1 MAHLVVAALQLPTL
15 GMNATRLEFY
25 LKQAK
30 QRNADVILLGEYVL
44 NHFFKEFATMSAN
57 MVKEQTRK
65 HTELLKNL
73 AIKYDIVFVAPII
86 VMKKDGYHKTIV
98 RITPKIIRY
107 YEQQILLPY
116 AHWNEK
122 KFFENPVKPLR
133 DPMTFNIKGFKVMVM
148 GGFELHFDHFWQ
160 RVTEKKVDLVLLPTA
175 STFGSHNRWR
185 EIIKTKAFLHGCYI
199 LRANRLG
206 EYSDSEVKWKFYGDT
221 MLVSPGGE
229 VEMMLE
235 DKESMLIE
243 VIEKQEVTDHRKAWG
258 FERELKLRE
267 DLNDLP
273 SEKAKH

>member
-1 MAHLVVAALQLPTL
+1 MAQLVVAALQLPTL

-30 QRNADVILLGEYVL
+30 QRDADLILLGEYVL
-44 NHFFKEFATMSAN
+44 NHFFKEFATMSVA
-57 MVKEQTRK
+57 MVKAQTKK
-65 HTELLKNL
+65 HLELLKTL

-86 VMKKDGYHKTIV
+86 ISKKDGYYKTIV
-98 RITPKIIRY
+98 KISAKNTRY

-116 AHWNEK
+116 EHWNEK
-122 KFFENPVKPLR
+122 KFFANKVTAIQ
-133 DPMTFNIKGFKVMVM
+133 DAMTFNLKGFKVMVM
-148 GGFELHFDHFWQ
+148 AGFELHFDPFWEQ
-160 RVTEKKVDLVLLPTA
+160 VTRKKVDLLLLPTA

-206 EYSDSEVKWKFYGDT
+206 EYSDNEVKWKFYGDT
-221 MLVSPGGE
+221 MLVSPEGE

-243 VIEKQEVTDHRKAWG
+243 VIDKTEVLEHRKAWG
-258 FERELKLRE
+258 FEKELKVRE
-267 DLNDLP
+267 GLV
-273 SEKAKH
+273 